1 MVLLFSTVKFHMI
14 KLVCGIS
21 PEYSGESITVRVVD
35 VKGRLEVLE
44 HWCKLGPLREAV
56 RASPA
61 LTESPHNLRTGSN
74 HPAITRILG
83 ISTRSVSRIYGRTPK
98 SESQRI
104 YHEVLVT
111 LQ

>member
-1 MVLLFSTVKFHMI
+1 MVLLFSTVIFHKI

-21 PEYSGESITVRVVD
+21 PEYSGVQESITVRVVH

-61 LTESPHNLRTGSN
+61 ITKSPNNLAPGR
-74 HPAITRILG
+74 ITPL
-83 ISTRSVSRIYGRTPK
+83 
-98 SESQRI
+98 
-104 YHEVLVT
+104 
-111 LQ
+111 